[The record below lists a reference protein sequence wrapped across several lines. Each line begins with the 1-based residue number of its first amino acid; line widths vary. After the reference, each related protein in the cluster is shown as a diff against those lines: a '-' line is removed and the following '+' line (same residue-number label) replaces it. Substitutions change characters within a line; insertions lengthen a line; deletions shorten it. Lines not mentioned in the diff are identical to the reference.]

1 MADEGIREMKI
12 EIQDEW
18 IETFSQAVKK
28 HFGWRDGRH
37 RFSKCEVDLFA
48 APTEMFDMLENEI
61 IKLKPT
67 KETKEALGAFNRCRE
82 IFAGKLPRATNAL
95 SATHLIKCYLA
106 EHAPGFR
113 LWNESGKQWYGYFV
127 DAVWYEPE
135 TKHSRE
141 YTPATANL
149 RLEYMNWGRTE
160 RYDVNFESQF
170 CRGKTAKQLLGERG
184 FVVETDEIAA
194 AYKKATENH
203 LYFCPKIGMQCHFSG
218 ISFGEEDSYQ
228 SMKDFDCDSKRK
240 DRSIGGEPTTVVV
253 DVIDDSSEEI
263 KPMQLHSD
271 LAHNYDLSSI
281 KASRSGKPKDEDDFI
296 AADDENAEANELFIP
311 MHPLVPVFDLVRHV
325 RYAVHANDLVEYKY
339 DLTIGDKLI
348 LPQKQK
354 DLLAK
359 LVESKGDE
367 FKDIVGGK
375 SGVTVVLLAGRP
387 GLGKTLSAEVFS
399 ECSQRPL
406 YRVQCS
412 QLGTDSD
419 TIEGELHVVFRRS
432 RRWNAVVLLD
442 EADLYIGE
450 RGMDI
455 QRNAIVCVFLR
466 VLESQDGVLFLTT
479 NLPETVDDAIAS
491 RCIAR
496 IDVKHPDRPSLRK
509 IWDVLLQ
516 VSGFQMALGDVEY
529 FCNKFPKMGGRDVKA
544 AIKLAM
550 VSSAGGKISRDAMEF
565 VLSFHPN
572 RGQWS
577 EQECAS

>member
-1 MADEGIREMKI
+1 MKI
-12 EIQDEW
+12 DIEDEW
-18 IETFSQAVKK
+18 IETFSQTIKK

-37 RFSKCEVDLFA
+37 RFNKCQADLFA
-48 APTEMFDMLENEI
+48 MSDEMFDMLEAEI
-61 IKLKPT
+61 GKLKPS
-67 KETKEALGAFNRCRE
+67 KETKEVLGAFKRCRE
-82 IFAGKLPRATNAL
+82 IFAGKLPRATNAQ
-95 SATHLIKCYLA
+95 SAVKLLKCYIA
-106 EHAPGFR
+106 EFAPGFR
-113 LWNESGKQWYGYFV
+113 LWSEVGGQWYGYFV
-127 DAVWYEPE
+127 DHIWYEPE
-135 TKHSRE
+135 SKGTHS
-141 YTPATANL
+141 YTPATAHV
-149 RLEYMNWGRTE
+149 RVEYMNWGKKHHYE
-160 RYDVNFESQF
+160 MKIPSHF
-170 CRGKTAKQLLGERG
+170 CRGQTAKQLLASNG
-184 FVVETDEIAA
+184 FIVETDEIAA
-194 AYKKATENH
+194 EYETAMKNH
-203 LYFCPKIGMQCHFSG
+203 AYFCPKIGLQCTFG
-218 ISFGEEDSYQ
+218 GMSFGDERDEDR
-228 SMKDFDCDSKRK
+228 MKSIDCDSTRRDRK
-240 DRSIGGEPTTVVV
+240 IGGKPTTVVI
-253 DVIDDSSEEI
+253 DVLEDNSEEI
-263 KPMQLHSD
+263 KPMKYDSD
-271 LAHNYDLSSI
+271 VGLNFELSSI
-281 KASRSGKPKDEDDFI
+281 EASRNGTPKDEDDFI
-296 AADDENAEANELFIP
+296 DADDPNAEENEMFVP
-311 MHPLVPVFDLVRHV
+311 THPLVPVFDLVRHV

-339 DLTIGDKLI
+339 DVTIGSKLI
-348 LPQKQK
+348 LPQNQK

-359 LVESKGDE
+359 LVESKGSE
-367 FKDIVGGK
+367 FKDIVVGK
-375 SGVTVVLLAGRP
+375 SGGTVVLLAGRP

-496 IDVKHPDRPSLRK
+496 IDVKHPDRLSLRK

-550 VSSAGGKISRDAMEF
+550 VSSAGGKISRDTMEF